1 MSGQAS
7 TTSSGSTRAM
17 SAITRSG
24 ASTLS
29 VVTSRCLKQ
38 TFQFPAEEEVDPD
51 KQDRRHAL
59 DTTTRRGRG

>member
-29 VVTSRCLKQ
+29 LVTSRCSRKQ
-38 TFQFPAEEEVDPD
+38 ALEFPAEEEVDPD
-51 KQDRRHAL
+51 EQDRRHAR
-59 DTTTRRGRG
+59 DS

>member
-17 SAITRSG
+17 SPITRSG

-29 VVTSRCLKQ
+29 ARHEPVLGKEAL
-38 TFQFPAEEEVDPD
+38 QFPAEEEVDPD
-51 KQDRRHAL
+51 QQDRRHAR
-59 DTTTRRGRG
+59 DTSTPGRR